1 MKTAIALSVPVGF
14 TTAMLPAVI
23 IAVSAAVGQAQPP
36 VEISIQDRLPYGQP
50 PLDYLG
56 PKTDNP
62 LSRLLAADKD
72 FASGWPADPH
82 SGYLKPLLKALNVPV
97 ASQLLV
103 FSRTALNPRLVSPQT
118 PRAVYFNDSVA
129 VGWVPQAASIEITAM
144 DPIKG
149 AVFYTLSQNAQAKPL
164 AARETRC
171 LTCHAGGLTM
181 QVPGLMLRSLMTD
194 RRGKPLEGF
203 SDVSHRMPLRQR
215 WGGWYVTGQA
225 GRTNHLGNIIGR
237 EAIARQRTNP
247 LAVSNQAGLPDDVAT
262 HWYPAVHSD
271 LVAHLVLD
279 HQVRGQNLMIRAGY
293 EARLGRRSDV
303 EDRLFRYLLFLDEWH
318 WSEPVS
324 GTSGYQRWFSK
335 QGPRSET
342 GRSLRDFD
350 LQTRLFRHRL
360 SYLVYTPLFAGLPQ
374 PVLARLGRRWWEFL
388 SDPRPEVEG
397 ISRAERQQILDIL
410 RSSRAALPRA
420 AFPQLWKS
428 E

>member
-1 MKTAIALSVPVGF
+1 MKTAMGLSSLVRFRSTV
-14 TTAMLPAVI
+14 LPAVI
-23 IAVSAAVGQAQPP
+23 IAVAATASQAQPP
-36 VEISIQDRLPYGQP
+36 AEISIQDRLPYGQP

-62 LSRLLAADKD
+62 LARLLAAD
-72 FASGWPADPH
+72 SGFGSTWPYDPH
-82 SGYLKPLLKALNVPV
+82 SGYLKSLLKALSVPIE
-97 ASQLLV
+97 SQLLV
-103 FSRTALNPRLVSPQT
+103 FSQTALNPRLVSPQT

-129 VGWVPQAASIEITAM
+129 VGWVPQAASIEIAAM
-144 DPIKG
+144 DPAKG
-149 AVFYTLSQNAQAKPL
+149 AVFYTLSQNRQAKPL
-164 AARETRC
+164 VARETRC

-225 GRTNHLGNIIGR
+225 GQTNHLGNIIGR
-237 EAIARQRTNP
+237 EAIARQRDNP
-247 LAVSNQAGLPDDVAT
+247 SAVSNQARLPDDVAT
-262 HWYPAVHSD
+262 RWYPAVHSD

-293 EARLGRRSDV
+293 EERLGRRSDV

-318 WSEPVS
+318 WPEPVS

-335 QGPRSET
+335 QGPRSGT
-342 GRSLRDFD
+342 GRSLRAFD

-360 SYLVYTPLFAGLPQ
+360 SYLVYSPLFGGLPQ
-374 PVLARLGRRWWEFL
+374 PVLARLGQRWWEFL

-397 ISRAERQQILDIL
+397 IPLAERQQILDIL
-410 RSSRAALPRA
+410 RSSRAALPPA

-428 E
+428 K